1 MSGQAAS
8 GTGATQ
14 ELARPVNIPPRP
26 ALLIA
31 LQHEMA
37 REEPHIGKIARL
49 INRDVAIAGNL
60 LAIAN
65 SAMFNPARHVE
76 TIEGAI
82 SLIGLN
88 HCHALLTRLMAR
100 RVLAHGRMMMP
111 RFWDVSEKR
120 SWGMLHVARK
130 MHIASPE
137 AAHHF
142 GLFSDIGIPL
152 MMASFPSYTETL
164 LLANRM
170 ETCGFVQLENQRHRI
185 NHAVVGAMLAEHWN
199 IDTDIVLAIRKHHSF
214 EVLDNDS
221 ASSAV
226 RELIAVHLVV
236 EKAIQDFR
244 HAVSGEWNSR
254 GALAMAVLQLSDS
267 DAQTLCEELQA
278 LFLSPGFRFPQ

>member
-1 MSGQAAS
+1 MSGQPAS

-26 ALLIA
+26 ALLVA
-31 LQHEMA
+31 LQHEIS
-37 REEPHIGKIARL
+37 RNTPHIGKIARL
-49 INRDVAIAGNL
+49 IDRDVAIAGNL

-65 SAMFNPARHVE
+65 SAMFNRGRHIE

-82 SLIGLN
+82 SMIGLN

-111 RFWDVSEKR
+111 RFWDVSAKR

-130 MHIASPE
+130 MRIASPE
-137 AAHHF
+137 IAHNF

-152 MMASFPSYTETL
+152 MMASFPSYPETL
-164 LLANRM
+164 LLANKM
-170 ETCGFVQLENQRHRI
+170 ETCGFIQLENRRHRI
-185 NHAVVGAMLAEHWN
+185 NHALVGAMLAEHWN
-199 IDTDIVLAIRKHHSF
+199 IDADIVLAIRKHHSF
-214 EVLDNDS
+214 DILDDD
-221 ASSAV
+221 AAPPTV
-226 RELIAVHLVV
+226 RELVAGHLIV

-254 GALAMAVLQLSDS
+254 GALAMAVLRLSDN
-267 DAQTLCEELQA
+267 DVRTLCEELQA
-278 LFLSPGFRFPQ
+278 LFLQPGLQAMQ